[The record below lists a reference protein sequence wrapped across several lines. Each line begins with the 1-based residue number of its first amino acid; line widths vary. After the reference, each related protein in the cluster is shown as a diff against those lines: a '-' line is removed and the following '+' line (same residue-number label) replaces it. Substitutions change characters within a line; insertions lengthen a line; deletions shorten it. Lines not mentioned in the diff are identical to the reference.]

1 MKVRVTGIL
10 IENNSLLLLNQAADN
25 GRKWSLPGGKVEEGE
40 VIEVA
45 LIREIR
51 EETGLE
57 VVIEKLLY
65 ICDYFPEN
73 AHVIHITFTINRTG
87 GSFDDRKLGVDTNII
102 NSVEFVPFN
111 KLSEKGFSDRFIE
124 LVYSGF
130 PDSGSYKGLK
140 SNIGL

>member
-10 IENNSLLLLNQAADN
+10 IENNSLLLLNQVTDN
-25 GRKWSLPGGKVEEGE
+25 GRKWSLPGGKVEKGE
-40 VIEVA
+40 TMEEA
-45 LIREIR
+45 LIREMR

-65 ICDYFPEN
+65 LCDYFPEN
-73 AHVIHITFTINRTG
+73 GQVVHITFAIKRTG
-87 GSFDDRKLGVDTNII
+87 GSIENRIIGIDTNII

-111 KLSEKGFSDRFIE
+111 KLLEKGFSERFIG
-124 LVYSGF
+124 LLNNGF
-130 PDSGSYKGLK
+130 PEAGSYKGLK